1 MGLIGPVTRQ
11 SPVLEASQVYGIY
24 GTSLLVYHAKHV
36 DGTSAKSINSA
47 GASKELAVDIVPHVN
62 GKAVQIAVLWKGKPL
77 ANADVSIFDGD
88 SEPIDKKTDKD
99 GRLSFVPE
107 SGKLIGVLATTTKN
121 DKAGTQ
127 EGKSYKGVVHYS
139 SLTFNLP
146 GKDSVALNDSAA
158 AEHSTSESKT
168 HAKTTALMPPLPEP
182 LASFGA
188 VVADGWL
195 YVYGGHIGEEHE
207 HSAANLSKHFRRIK
221 LDGGTTWQELPMQT
235 PLQGLSL
242 VAHGGKIY
250 RIGGLN
256 ERNPT
261 TGKAEDLHSTADF
274 AEYDPATRKWT
285 SLAPLPAARSSLN
298 ATVIGDQLYVVGG
311 WDLTGKS
318 PGSWQPD
325 ALVYEFAKPTAGWQK
340 LPRPDFKR
348 RALAAGNWHGKLFA
362 LGGMNEKAKP
372 TVRVD
377 VFDPQTGRWSHG
389 PKLPG
394 NGMHDG
400 FGVLAWNVNGGLYV
414 SGLRGVLYAQQ
425 YGVGMG
431 RGRPTTNAAVLSP
444 ACAGT
449 ARKPAGRGRRFG
461 GRSSGWIEKIDLNED
476 HFVKS
481 RSAKESR

>member
-1 MGLIGPVTRQ
+1 MRTLYRIILANSICVLTLAFASPSDAHYLWINRVTVDGKPQGLVYFGADPTDEGYHFPDKLSNTKLWSRAADRACTEVATKKIDTDDRVGLIGPVTRQ

-47 GASKELAVDIVPHVN
+47 GASKELALDIVPHVN

-235 PLQGLSL
+235 PLQGLPL

-261 TGKAEDLHSTADF
+261 TDQAEDLHSTADF
-274 AEYDPATRKWT
+274 AEYDPATNKWT
-285 SLAPLPAARSSLN
+285 
-298 ATVIGDQLYVVGG
+298 
-311 WDLTGKS
+311 
-318 PGSWQPD
+318 
-325 ALVYEFAKPTAGWQK
+325 
-340 LPRPDFKR
+340 
-348 RALAAGNWHGKLFA
+348 ALARCLP
-362 LGGMNEKAKP
+362 LGRLLMP
-372 TVRVD
+372 R
-377 VFDPQTGRWSHG
+377 
-389 PKLPG
+389 
-394 NGMHDG
+394 
-400 FGVLAWNVNGGLYV
+400 
-414 SGLRGVLYAQQ
+414 
-425 YGVGMG
+425 
-431 RGRPTTNAAVLSP
+431 
-444 ACAGT
+444 
-449 ARKPAGRGRRFG
+449 
-461 GRSSGWIEKIDLNED
+461 
-476 HFVKS
+476 
-481 RSAKESR
+481 